1 MSLKVLLCLSRP
13 RGLILWAISEHTAQ
27 IAGDIA
33 VTIAFFPAGVPL
45 LSKSSLVTTG
55 MQSSAS
61 PAITLHFPLKKEIC
75 IFLLQGLCL
84 FFFFSV
90 TVAHKSVVV
99 KEDKKKKKN
108 LIFSYMF
115 RLFTWEINNLGLL
128 FQQSLGYLYRAA
140 LG

>member
-90 TVAHKSVVV
+90 TVAHTSVVV
-99 KEDKKKKKN
+99 KEDKKKKKKK
-108 LIFSYMF
+108 I
-115 RLFTWEINNLGLL
+115 
-128 FQQSLGYLYRAA
+128 
-140 LG
+140 